1 MSVLVMGMSHRT
13 APVEVLETVT
23 LDRDAM
29 GKILD
34 EVPASDHLG
43 EAVVVST
50 CNRLELY
57 ADVATFH
64 GGLDE
69 AGTILSAHTGVPLEL
84 LTPYLYV
91 HYEDRAVAHLFHVA
105 SGLDS
110 MVVGES
116 QILGQIRD
124 AFRLA
129 QTSGATGRVLTELF
143 QTGLRVGKRAH
154 AETGIDRAGRSL
166 VTLGLAGVMPAV
178 AAAGS
183 SAGSSAGR
191 TEAGSWQ
198 ELANGRRALIVGA
211 GSMASLAA
219 STLAREGAEVVVANR
234 THHRAERLAASIGGE
249 AVAMAD
255 IAAVL
260 DHVDLLVTCTGA
272 PGLVVPYEM
281 IEGSVD
287 RRGSRALGILD
298 LALPHDVDTAVT
310 ELPGVVLTDLAT
322 LAAARDA
329 DGGLVADEV
338 AAVRG
343 IVADEV
349 AGYLGARRAAQ
360 AAPTVVALRSMAD
373 DVVAAELN
381 RLAGRLPDLDE
392 RVRAEVSVTV
402 RRVVDKLLHAPTVRV
417 KELSAQPDGAGY
429 EAALRELFALDRRA
443 VDAVVKPDP
452 EGPA

>member
-13 APVEVLETVT
+13 TPVEVLETVT

-34 EVPASDHLG
+34 EVPASDHIG
-43 EAVVVST
+43 EAVLVST

-69 AGTILSAHTGVPLEL
+69 AGSILSAHTGVPLEL

-183 SAGSSAGR
+183 SAGR
-191 TEAGSWQ
+191 VEASSWQ
-198 ELANGRRALIVGA
+198 DLANGRRALIVGA

-219 STLAREGAEVVVANR
+219 STLAREGADVVVANR

-260 DHVDLLVTCTGA
+260 DDVDLLVTCTGA

-287 RRGSRALGILD
+287 RRGSRVLGILD
-298 LALPHDVDTAVT
+298 LALPRDVDTAVT

-329 DGGLVADEV
+329 DGGLIADDV
-338 AAVRG
+338 AAVRA

-349 AGYLGARRAAQ
+349 VGYVGARRAAQ

-373 DVVAAELN
+373 DVVAAELS

-392 RVRAEVSVTV
+392 RVRTEVSVTV

-452 EGPA
+452 GGPA